1 MTRPQTRAAV
11 LPLLA
16 EAFREHGY
24 EGASLSVIARRTGLG
39 KGSLYHFFPGG
50 KEEMAAAVLAEI
62 EAWFEARMFRPLR
75 EDPDP
80 AAALRA
86 MLAETEAYFRS
97 GRRICLVGA
106 FALSATR
113 DAFARRIDAY
123 FAAWRDAVA
132 AALTR
137 AGVAEAPARDLAE
150 ETVTA
155 IQGALVTASAL
166 QDPGLFGRTLARLAA
181 RLEAATAAE
190 CRGHGA
196 APLS

>member
-1 MTRPQTRAAV
+1 
-11 LPLLA
+11 
-16 EAFREHGY
+16 
-24 EGASLSVIARRTGLG
+24 
-39 KGSLYHFFPGG
+39 
-50 KEEMAAAVLAEI
+50 MAAAVLTEI

-86 MLAETEAYFRS
+86 MLAQTDAYFRS

-106 FALSATR
+106 FALSTTR

-123 FAAWRDAVA
+123 FAAWRDAVV
-132 AALTR
+132 AALAR
-137 AGVAEAPARDLAE
+137 AGVARGPSLDLAE

-166 QDPGLFGRTLARLAA
+166 QDPGLFGRTLARLGA
-181 RLEAATAAE
+181 RLEAAIAA
-190 CRGHGA
+190 A
-196 APLS
+196 